1 MIAQESISDTN
12 KLRTFALPR
21 LETDDRTRARLAELV
36 ELPYVRHIAAM
47 PDLHYKTTMESPS
60 SCAVATKD
68 VVVPQFSS
76 ASLNCGMSVVTTS
89 LRPDQLTDEFLRS
102 FYDQL
107 NRGYWIRVINKFGIA
122 RSRYELTRDELRQ
135 VYLRGA
141 RALAQKYRLDEQTLA
156 HIEHGGSLLTEEQIA
171 TIDLDRVVPAPASA
185 KSRFNLGLGFAGN
198 HFLEFQIVDEVLEA
212 AAAER
217 WGLKA
222 GQVVL
227 MYHTGPGI
235 ASTMLGRYYAG
246 PRLKDSPSRRQDYYK
261 KKMEFHMR
269 HPDAA
274 ASREERMQNYF
285 GEGLNADSPF
295 TAEGQ
300 RLLSSMA
307 IAMNYGYAYR
317 AATFARVRDALA
329 DLANDRTVRLVYDS
343 SHNSIQRD
351 TIQGEELWVH
361 RHNACRVLPGDPAII
376 SGYNNTNSFLGIGL
390 PGAEASLFT
399 VDHGAGETIKRW
411 EKSGW
416 TVPDKRFQ
424 TKRYV
429 FKHGLRNEEYRTS
442 TVDHIKSEAV
452 DLVVNTLHEAGIV
465 APVVRLRP
473 VASLKN

>member
-1 MIAQESISDTN
+1 
-12 KLRTFALPR
+12 
-21 LETDDRTRARLAELV
+21 
-36 ELPYVRHIAAM
+36 
-47 PDLHYKTTMESPS
+47 MESPS

-89 LRPDQLTDEFLRS
+89 LRPEQLTDEFLRS

-122 RSRYELTRDELRQ
+122 RSRYELTHDELKQ

-141 RALAQKYRLDEQTLA
+141 KALADKYRLDDDTLA
-156 HIEHGGSLLTEEQIA
+156 HIEHGGSLLSEDQIP
-171 TIDLDRVVPAPASA
+171 TIDIDRIVPGPASA
-185 KSRFNLGLGFAGN
+185 KSRYNLGLGFAGN
-198 HFLEFQIVDEVLEA
+198 HFLEFQIVDEVLEQDA
-212 AAAER
+212 AAR
-217 WGLKA
+217 WGLRG

-235 ASTMLGRYYAG
+235 AATMLGRYYAG
-246 PRLKDSPSRRQDYYK
+246 PRLKDSPKRRRDYFMK
-261 KKMEFHMR
+261 KLAFHM
-269 HPDAA
+269 
-274 ASREERMQNYF
+274 
-285 GEGLNADSPF
+285 LNADVIGSRQERWKNYF
-295 TAEGQ
+295 TDDLNVDTLTTPEGQ
-300 RLLSSMA
+300 RLLTSMA
-307 IAMNYGYAYR
+307 VAMNYGYAYR

-329 DLANDRTVRLVYDS
+329 GLTNDRDVRLVYDS

-351 TIQGEELWVH
+351 TIQGEDLWVH

-376 SGYNNTNSFLGIGL
+376 SGYNNTSSFLGIGL

-411 EKSGW
+411 EMAGW
-416 TVPDKRFQ
+416 STPDARYR
-424 TKRYV
+424 TKRYL
-429 FKHGLRNEEYRTS
+429 FKHQMRNEEYRVKEVEHVKS
-442 TVDHIKSEAV
+442 DAIDTVI
-452 DLVVNTLHEAGIV
+452 NMLHEADIV